1 LGSSLCRQLEGRN
14 ARFDQPPGGQYGGWH
29 QYMWKDLRA
38 MLGQKVAGAYHLR
51 YCGDGKV
58 KTCSRE
64 LWAALDTARK
74 RLAAQQGPDP
84 TAWRAPEAKEQIT
97 FAPLPLITM
106 QYTNKPT
113 GIHQVMQ
120 FGP

>member
-1 LGSSLCRQLEGRN
+1 
-14 ARFDQPPGGQYGGWH
+14 
-29 QYMWKDLRA
+29 MWKDLRA

-51 YCGDGKV
+51 YCGDGSV

-64 LWAALDTARK
+64 LWAAVDTARR

-84 TAWRAPEAKEQIT
+84 AAWRAPEAKEQIT
-97 FAPLPLITM
+97 FAPLPLIAIE
-106 QYTNKPT
+106 YTNKPT

>member
-1 LGSSLCRQLEGRN
+1 
-14 ARFDQPPGGQYGGWH
+14 
-29 QYMWKDLRA
+29 

-51 YCGDGKV
+51 YCGDGSV

-74 RLAAQQGPDP
+74 RLAAQQGADPDRV
-84 TAWRAPEAKEQIT
+84 ARARGQGADHLRPAAADHHAVHEQ
-97 FAPLPLITM
+97 AD
-106 QYTNKPT
+106 